1 METPGLPE
9 SLSTLAEDLLLLS
22 FRERGGRLGTEQRID
37 FGLAGAQL
45 VQLAALGRVSV
56 TGDQIVVSDA
66 GPTGDPELDAAL
78 TDLARAPRGPQDW
91 VGRPWSG
98 IRAAYLSRLTAAAAL
113 RAEPGGLAG
122 RTRWRVA
129 DADRAARARARLDA
143 VASSRGDVAVADA
156 ALGGLAHAI
165 SLDQLLYP
173 GRRGHQL
180 RGRLAALAA
189 APRPAGAPLAV
200 PAPRLT
206 EDVLDLA
213 GLGVLAAAGRAATH
227 AAARAATEAAHHAGE
242 HPARH
247 ADTGH
252 AVMHLHP

>member
-9 SLSTLAEDLLLLS
+9 PLSTLAEDLLLLS
-22 FRERGGRLGTEQRID
+22 FRARGGRLGTEQRID

-45 VQLAALGRVSV
+45 VQLAALGRVTV
-56 TGDQIVVSDA
+56 TGDQIAVRDA

-98 IRAAYLSRLTAAAAL
+98 IRAAYLSRLTTAGAL

-122 RTRWRVA
+122 RTRWRVT
-129 DADRAARARARLDA
+129 DTDRAARTRARLDA
-143 VASSRGDVAVADA
+143 VASSDGDVAVAEA

-165 SLDQLLYP
+165 SLDQVLYP

-189 APRPAGAPLAV
+189 GPRRAGVPLAV

-206 EDVLDLA
+206 EDVIDLA

-227 AAARAATEAAHHAGE
+227 AAAKAASAAPHAGE
-242 HPARH
+242 HAAHH

-252 AVMHLHP
+252 AAMHLHP